1 MDNQNIKVVSL
12 IELLGIRIDDKLNF
26 NFHLSNIWRSATN
39 QLNVLIRLKQFLSFK
54 GKRILINSYF
64 ISNFNYCP
72 FFWMFSSSASSLNKI
87 ANLQKRVLGFLYN
100 DYEISY
106 EELLRKSDRATISVN
121 RLRILCIEI
130 YETINLYY

>member
-130 YETINLYY
+130 YETINL

>member
-1 MDNQNIKVVSL
+1 MDNQNIKVVSS

-26 NFHLSNIWRSATN
+26 NLHVSNIWRSATN
-39 QLNVLIRLKQFLSFK
+39 QLNLLIRLKQFLSFK

-64 ISNFNYCP
+64 IANFNYCP
-72 FFWMFSSSASSLNKI
+72 FFWMFSSASFLNKI

-130 YETINLYY
+130 YKTINL

>member
-1 MDNQNIKVVSL
+1 MDNQNIKVVSS

-72 FFWMFSSSASSLNKI
+72 FFWMFSSASFLNKI

-130 YETINLYY
+130 YKTINL